1 MYKFQDDRTS
11 ALYRIFHD
19 EKNLRWHGNSN
30 PWPSDRHFLAG
41 KLLTGICISPIDH
54 LPLLRSH
61 WPIFSQEKSFAGVG
75 IQTHD
80 LPTRVFLPE
89 LFLFT
94 TVLVEALAIQQLN
107 SEKMVVCATLADSG
121 APFKFLNGAINGWET
136 ILWQKLGLM
145 VFLPQAA
152 ITWYIFA
159 KINFIE

>member
-41 KLLTGICISPIDH
+41 KLLTGICIFPIDH
-54 LPLLRSH
+54 FVATDLF
-61 WPIFSQEKSFAGVG
+61 FSREKSIPGVG

-107 SEKMVVCATLADSG
+107 SEKMVACATLADSC